1 MSKMSYKGYTA
12 RIEFDERDDI
22 FVGRILGISAIIG
35 FHADTVQTL
44 RTAFEEAVD
53 DYIETSAKLGKPVE
67 KPASGKIMLRMPPE
81 VHSAALVAAKA
92 AGTSLNQWAVRV
104 FDDAAHA
111 LKRLALCGASFG
123 INYCVP
129 ARRFI
134 RVQSPLSP
142 QTHWQ
147 SQHWRVRWTVPALH
161 IAQNDCLSGK
171 EPA

>member
-1 MSKMSYKGYTA
+1 MSKMTYNGYTA

-22 FVGRILGISAIIG
+22 FVGRILGISANIG
-35 FHADTVQTL
+35 FHADTVQAL

-104 FDDAAHA
+104 LDDAPHA
-111 LKRLALCGASFG
+111 
-123 INYCVP
+123 
-129 ARRFI
+129 
-134 RVQSPLSP
+134 
-142 QTHWQ
+142 
-147 SQHWRVRWTVPALH
+147 
-161 IAQNDCLSGK
+161 
-171 EPA
+171 